1 MENFALYLLKSA
13 IWLTGFALVFILFL
27 RNERFFF
34 LNRIYLITGIIAS
47 FLLPFI
53 TIRYIVYIPVMIAN
67 EASAGT
73 AAAIVPERNLM
84 SVLPGILL
92 LIYVSGAVFVALLII
107 RQCRS
112 LLKSVRN
119 AEVHPHHQVKLIRT
133 ADIKSSFSFFSF
145 VFVNPSVSDIE
156 AREILNHEVVHVR
169 QKHWFDLLLA
179 EMLCMIQWFNPM
191 IWVYVRYIRQNHE
204 YLADEVAL
212 QRSSDPAVYRAVLL
226 NQIVGAPVVVLANS
240 FNYSINLKR
249 FKMMKNKTTSPY
261 RKMKVMLILPVI
273 AIVLYSF
280 AKPEYRFTVKTDEPA
295 VLQALNPDQ
304 DPVKTNTAPQQ
315 TEKKVVKGN
324 MVPGAPPPPP
334 PPPLYVIDGKISD
347 KHYNTVKKENTESMK
362 MLKPDIAVAKYGDKA
377 KYGAVEITTKNP
389 GATNIEEVSEKDAV
403 APPPPPPPP
412 ASAGQ
417 KSSKS
422 FAPPPPPPPPSS
434 GQQVT
439 GVYLAPKASDTIRV
453 VGYYIDPAT
462 LPKDTI
468 RAGQYIDPATLP
480 QRKDGIAIRG
490 VGGLDGKEP
499 LVVVDGLI
507 YYDGVNTIDPNS
519 IESITVMK
527 DYRATDKYG
536 DKARDGV
543 IEITTK
549 KHYSP
554 AVRSSGQSSDE
565 VTVVGYRQKSI
576 NAINEVT
583 VKGYQS
589 PESFP
594 VNPLVVIDGVIVGN
608 DADSLPKAEMI
619 NNISV
624 LKGSSAT
631 KLYGERGQNGVII
644 ITTKKAQK
652 K

>member
-1 MENFALYLLKSA
+1 METFALYLIKSA

-27 RNERFFF
+27 RNERFFL

-67 EASAGT
+67 EVSAGT

-84 SVLPGILL
+84 SVLPGILF

-119 AEVHPHHQVKLIRT
+119 ADVHPHHQVKLIRT
-133 ADIKSSFSFFSF
+133 AGIKSSFSFFSY
-145 VFVNPSVSDIE
+145 VFVNPSVTDIE
-156 AREILNHEVVHVR
+156 AQEILNHELVHVR

-179 EMLCMIQWFNPM
+179 EMLCMVQWFNPM
-191 IWVYVRYIRQNHE
+191 IWIYVRYIRQNHE

-261 RKMKVMLILPVI
+261 RKMKVLLILPVI

-280 AKPEYRFTVKTDEPA
+280 AKPEYRFTVKSDDPV

-304 DPVKTNTAPQQ
+304 DPVKTNTSPQQ
-315 TEKKVVKGN
+315 TGNKVVKGN
-324 MVPGAPPPPP
+324 EVPGVPPPPPP
-334 PPPLYVIDGKISD
+334 PPPLYVIDGKVSD
-347 KHYNTVKKENTESMK
+347 KHYNTVKKENIVSEK
-362 MLKPDIAVAKYGDKA
+362 MLKSDIAVAKYGDKA
-377 KYGAVEITTKNP
+377 KYGAVEIITKNP
-389 GATNIEEVSEKDAV
+389 GAKNLEEVSEKDAIAPPPPPPPPSSGSKVSVADAV

-412 ASAGQ
+412 PADSQGSV
-417 KSSKS
+417 KFRSS
-422 FAPPPPPPPPSS
+422 
-434 GQQVT
+434 
-439 GVYLAPKASDTIRV
+439 
-453 VGYYIDPAT
+453 
-462 LPKDTI
+462 
-468 RAGQYIDPATLP
+468 
-480 QRKDGIAIRG
+480 
-490 VGGLDGKEP
+490 DGKTP
-499 LVVVDGLI
+499 LLVVDGII

-527 DYRATDKYG
+527 DYKATDKYG
-536 DKARDGV
+536 DKAKDGV

-565 VTVVGYRQKSI
+565 VTVAGYGQKSI
-576 NAINEVT
+576 NGLNEVI

-589 PESFP
+589 PESFLG
-594 VNPLVVIDGVIVGN
+594 NPLVVIDGVIIGN
-608 DADSLPKAEMI
+608 DSDSMPKPDMI
-619 NNISV
+619 NSISV
-624 LKGSSAT
+624 LKETSAI
-631 KLYGERGQNGVII
+631 KDYGERGKNGVIL
-644 ITTKKAQK
+644 ITTKKTTK

>member
-1 MENFALYLLKSA
+1 MENFALYLIKSA

-47 FLLPFI
+47 FFLPFI
-53 TIRYIVYIPVMIAN
+53 TIRYIVYVPVMFAATD
-67 EASAGT
+67 ASAG
-73 AAAIVPERNLM
+73 AAAAVIPERNLL
-84 SVLPGILL
+84 SYLSGILFI
-92 LIYVSGAVFVALLII
+92 IYVSGALFVAILII

-112 LLKSVRN
+112 LLKTVRN
-119 AEVHPHHQVKLIRT
+119 AEVHPHHKVKLIRT
-133 ADIKSSFSFFSF
+133 AGIKSSFSFFSF
-145 VFVNPSVSDIE
+145 VFVNPSVTDIE
-156 AREILNHEVVHVR
+156 AREILNHELVHVR
-169 QKHWFDLLLA
+169 QKHWFDLVLA

-191 IWVYVRYIRQNHE
+191 IWIYVRYIRQNHE

-249 FKMMKNKTTSPY
+249 FKMMKNKISSPY
-261 RKMKVMLILPVI
+261 RKMKVLLILPVI

-280 AKPEYRFTVKTDEPA
+280 AKPEYRFTVKDPEP
-295 VLQALNPDQ
+295 VILQALNPDQ
-304 DPVKTNTAPQQ
+304 DPVKTSTTPQQ

-324 MVPGAPPPPP
+324 ALPGAPPPPP
-334 PPPLYVIDGKISD
+334 PTPPLLFVIDGKVSD
-347 KHYNTVKKENTESMK
+347 KYYNTVKKENIESEI

-389 GATNIEEVSEKDAV
+389 GAKNIEEVSEKDAV

-412 ASAGQ
+412 
-417 KSSKS
+417 
-422 FAPPPPPPPPSS
+422 SS
-434 GQQVT
+434 GQKVTAAYSAPNASNSIHVT
-439 GVYLAPKASDTIRV
+439 GHYL
-453 VGYYIDPAT
+453 DPE
-462 LPKDTI
+462 
-468 RAGQYIDPATLP
+468 TLP
-480 QRKDGIAIRG
+480 QRRDGIAFRE
-490 VGGLDGKEP
+490 LDGKDP
-499 LVVVDGLI
+499 LIVVDGII

-527 DYRATDKYG
+527 DHRATDKYG

-549 KHYSP
+549 KQYSP

-565 VTVVGYRQKSI
+565 VTVTGYGRKSI
-576 NAINEVT
+576 NGLNEVI

-594 VNPLVVIDGVIVGN
+594 VNPLVVIDGVIIGS
-608 DADSLPKAEMI
+608 DSDSIPNPDMI
-619 NNISV
+619 NTISV
-624 LKGSSAT
+624 LKDASAT
-631 KLYGERGQNGVII
+631 KVYGERGQNGVII
-644 ITTKKAQK
+644 ITTKKGK
-652 K
+652 RK